1 MRFENERRWQQQLGW
16 NTFSRLFKR
25 TPLFRCLRN
34 ARKPDAPR
42 RCQLNGEAKGRDD
55 RVTNSKDL
63 WHLFGF
69 FCFLQLLKRRSRE
82 EGRCKG
88 SPNFLHEH
96 NTTPRCL
103 AAKSQPK
110 LSKHARNIRRR
121 SLVDES
127 PDVTPRRTSF
137 YKVEQKNVAHQDPA
151 HHRVETH
158 TRTHIHTRHT
168 LLSSVPAHPRAV
180 VCCDSPPQT
189 MLPPPPRRRLLR
201 RRRHNSGPPE
211 RRAEDHVA
219 PACVRTRCVDANGGC
234 RRRKLSLPAQH
245 RERRPK
251 GRSRRRSRQ
260 PTKEKRTRGGQK
272 QSKNKTRE
280 HVVSA
285 GPPLWA
291 CPRARQGS
299 RTTRSVRRLAAG
311 SGVFRPPTTP
321 RFFSP
326 PPSVLRAC
334 SLFPSA
340 RQNSAAEPCS
350 PSPPGRGWREREAGG
365 EEAPVAGTAVTAS
378 SARTL
383 RPLASAAAASGVA
396 RGRCFLASAG

>member
-1 MRFENERRWQQQLGW
+1 M
-16 NTFSRLFKR
+16 
-25 TPLFRCLRN
+25 
-34 ARKPDAPR
+34 
-42 RCQLNGEAKGRDD
+42 NGEAKGRDD

-245 RERRPK
+245 RATTKGEESSSIAPANKRKANTGRPK
-251 GRSRRRSRQ
+251 
-260 PTKEKRTRGGQK
+260 TKQEQ
-272 QSKNKTRE
+272 N
-280 HVVSA
+280 A
-285 GPPLWA
+285 
-291 CPRARQGS
+291 RARSLGRPAALGLS
-299 RTTRSVRRLAAG
+299 ASSARLAHNAVCTATRRWLRRF
-311 SGVFRPPTTP
+311 STPTTP